1 MQHPTQSVLA
11 VAVAGFA
18 ACASP
23 SASWSEGASTTATPT
38 RPTYSNSTFTTAPGT
53 FELETGV
60 YFDPSDEL
68 AVPTTLKYGV
78 GDRADAF
85 VSLSPAS
92 AVENG
97 GVGFD
102 DVYLG
107 WRQRLTEHQLGHLS
121 LAWQAQVKLPTADED
136 KGLGSGEFDAL
147 VAGIGTLPMQ
157 DWSATGFAELG
168 LIGDPVGSGAD
179 LQVALAGA
187 ADRRLSGGAG
197 VFGELAGI
205 FNDDQNLDSVF
216 TTVGAAWSPVPG
228 LVLDSGVVLG
238 LSNDAPDFAFVVGL
252 TRNLGRA
259 RGYALSHGRN

>member
-11 VAVAGFA
+11 AAVAGFA

-136 KGLGSGEFDAL
+136 KGRAAANSTRSWRA
-147 VAGIGTLPMQ
+147 
-157 DWSATGFAELG
+157 SARCRCRTG
-168 LIGDPVGSGAD
+168 P
-179 LQVALAGA
+179 
-187 ADRRLSGGAG
+187 
-197 VFGELAGI
+197 
-205 FNDDQNLDSVF
+205 
-216 TTVGAAWSPVPG
+216 P
-228 LVLDSGVVLG
+228 
-238 LSNDAPDFAFVVGL
+238 
-252 TRNLGRA
+252 RA
-259 RGYALSHGRN
+259 SRSWA